1 MTDVL
6 LDPSRKARKIVDIVR
21 CHVALSVPQMIVRPP
36 SPAID
41 ADDWADIIMVGKS
54 CKLLLHLGAGLR
66 AAGQDIPDAFSRE
79 EDRFRKLTLAMNGV
93 NIATITNISKALI
106 HDDLRFIVF
115 KGPLAQRRIYGGY
128 FHRPSSD
135 VDILIDRGD
144 LRRCTALLQEAG
156 YFLPAECDR
165 IWWRA
170 FLGEQHFFS
179 RSPNQATVDVHH
191 RLQQPGCPHPMDVG
205 AFLREPADQELG
217 QVKVPCI
224 SPIHEILLASLSFV
238 KSLTQHC
245 HAAAYLLDFCAAI
258 AGLDH
263 AALAILHQRAT
274 EQNIEHSLRITLACA
289 ESMFGLEVPEFAE
302 PLPISD
308 LFGAD
313 LSLAVF
319 TPDDP
324 SIAWPR
330 LRHLLWRLCDD
341 RRAGQKLGTYM
352 WVGGSFLASKAA
364 RKIPGWPKE
373 DPTIIH
379 VAPVAASG

>member
-1 MTDVL
+1 MS

-21 CHVALSVPQMIVRPP
+21 CHVALSVSQMIVSAP

-41 ADDWADIIMVGKS
+41 ADDWADIIAVGKS

-93 NIATITNISKALI
+93 NIATIANISKTLI

-217 QVKVPCI
+217 QVKIPCI

-245 HAAAYLLDFCAAI
+245 HAAAYLLDFCVAASRLDS
-258 AGLDH
+258 AGLAD
-263 AALAILHQRAT
+263 LHQRAM
-274 EQNIEHSLRITLACA
+274 EQNIEHSLRITIACA
-289 ESMFGLEVPEFAE
+289 DSIYGLKLSGVAA
-302 PLPISD
+302 PLPIAD
-308 LFGAD
+308 LFGDD
-313 LSLAVF
+313 LSLAIF

-330 LRHLLWRLCDD
+330 LRQLLWRLCDD
-341 RRAGQKLGTYM
+341 RRTGQKLGTYI

-364 RKIPGWPKE
+364 RKMPSWPKE
-373 DPTIIH
+373 EPNGMGTTS
-379 VAPVAASG
+379 VALSG

>member
-1 MTDVL
+1 MS

-21 CHVALSVPQMIVRPP
+21 CHVALSVSQMIVSAS

-41 ADDWADIIMVGKS
+41 ADDWADIIAVGKS

-79 EDRFRKLTLAMNGV
+79 EGRFRKLTLAMNGV
-93 NIATITNISKALI
+93 NISTITNISKTLI
-106 HDDLRFIVF
+106 QDDLRFIVF
-115 KGPLAQRRIYGGY
+115 KGPLAQGRIYGGY

-135 VDILIDRGD
+135 VDILIDRSD
-144 LRRCTALLQEAG
+144 LRRCTALLQGAG
-156 YFLPAECDR
+156 YFLPVECDR

-217 QVKVPCI
+217 QLKVPCI

-245 HAAAYLLDFCAAI
+245 HAAAYLLDFCAAASRLDS
-258 AGLDH
+258 AGLAD
-263 AALAILHQRAT
+263 LHQRAM
-274 EQNIEHSLRITLACA
+274 EQNIEHSLRITIACA
-289 ESMFGLEVPEFAE
+289 DSIYGLKLSGVAA
-302 PLPISD
+302 PLPIAD
-308 LFGAD
+308 LFGDD
-313 LSLAVF
+313 LSLAIF

-330 LRHLLWRLCDD
+330 LRQLLWRLCDD
-341 RRAGQKLGTYM
+341 RRTGQKLGTYI

-364 RKIPGWPKE
+364 RKMPSWPKE
-373 DPTIIH
+373 ELNGMGTTS
-379 VAPVAASG
+379 VALSG

>member
-6 LDPSRKARKIVDIVR
+6 LDTSRKARKIVDIVR
-21 CHVALSVPQMIVRPP
+21 CHVALSVPQMIVSAP

-41 ADDWADIIMVGKS
+41 ADDWAGIITVGKS

-66 AAGQDIPDAFSRE
+66 AAGHDIPDAFSRE

-93 NIATITNISKALI
+93 NIATITNISKNLI

-144 LRRCTALLQEAG
+144 LRRCTALLQGAG

-245 HAAAYLLDFCAAI
+245 HAAAYLLDFCAVASRLDSV
-258 AGLDH
+258 GLAD
-263 AALAILHQRAT
+263 LHQRAM
-274 EQNIEHSLRITLACA
+274 EQNIEHSLRITIACA
-289 ESMFGLEVPEFAE
+289 DSIYGLKLSGFAA
-302 PLPISD
+302 PLPIAD
-308 LFGAD
+308 LFGDD
-313 LSLAVF
+313 LSLAIF

-330 LRHLLWRLCDD
+330 LRQLLWRLCDD
-341 RRAGQKLGTYM
+341 RRTGQKLGTYI

-364 RKIPGWPKE
+364 RKMPSWPRE
-373 DPTIIH
+373 EQSGMDTTS
-379 VAPVAASG
+379 VALSG